1 MSLDVKFFT
10 ACSHVV
16 NGTQFRY
23 DLCPRCYG
31 KGYYIDISFDAG
43 GKAVV
48 TGGPIKMQQ
57 EILKV
62 LIDHKGSNPFHL
74 NWGSEVYMLP
84 GHKQTRIT
92 KTRIELMVRDAIE
105 HLRRLQKNEALTN
118 KTISDNEIIKDI
130 ASMTLK
136 RIGITNWQVDVIL
149 TNNLSEIYSQVVTF

>member
-16 NGTQFRY
+16 NGIQYRY

-31 KGYYIDISFDAG
+31 RGYYIDISFDSG
-43 GKAVV
+43 GKAVL

-57 EILKV
+57 EILKI

-74 NWGSEVYMLP
+74 NWGSEVYTLP

-92 KTRIELMVRDAIE
+92 KTRIELMIREAIE
-105 HLRRLQKNEALTN
+105 YLRRLQKNEALTN
-118 KTISDNEIIKDI
+118 KYVTDSEIIKDI
-130 ASMTLK
+130 SYITIK
-136 RIGITNWQVDVIL
+136 RVGITGWSVYVVL
-149 TNNLSEIYSQVVTF
+149 TNNVQEVYSQVVTF

>member
-16 NGTQFRY
+16 NGIQYRY

-31 KGYYIDISFDAG
+31 RGYYIDISFDSG
-43 GKAVV
+43 GKAVL

-57 EILKV
+57 EILKI

-74 NWGSEVYMLP
+74 NWGSEVYTLP

-92 KTRIELMVRDAIE
+92 KTRIELMIREAIE
-105 HLRRLQKNEALTN
+105 YLRRLQKNEALTN
-118 KTISDNEIIKDI
+118 KYVTDSEIIKDI
-130 ASMTLK
+130 SYITMK
-136 RIGITNWQVDVIL
+136 RVGITGWSVYIVL
-149 TNNLSEIYSQVVTF
+149 TNNVQEVYSQVVTF